1 MRAVAAA
8 SRAYSAFAEYES
20 GRVRQFDERSRARR
34 AREGPA
40 DFLPE
45 PAALRRRGLTMCPRT
60 TLIYEVRGK
69 TRDDPRA
76 RARAQPPPPMG
87 PDLTD
92 APDRL
97 AGLAEIC
104 ILSGAGDY

>member
-1 MRAVAAA
+1 MR
-8 SRAYSAFAEYES
+8 
-20 GRVRQFDERSRARR
+20 
-34 AREGPA
+34 
-40 DFLPE
+40 
-45 PAALRRRGLTMCPRT
+45 PRT

-76 RARAQPPPPMG
+76 QSPPMG

-104 ILSGAGDY
+104 ILSGAGLLAYRIVPDSERATPPIKCRCEGF